1 MPFIKMKKPAMPIT
15 TFTFVLRAMVII
27 GFLICFQNLFAENDI
42 ATLEKQL
49 SQMREDTAKV
59 NVLLTLGEHYCSLEN
74 DKALGYLQEAFTIST
89 SKKYALGIGRS
100 LLWQGRVYYYK
111 DDYRLGLKY
120 LDKAKT
126 ILENTD
132 EWNDISF
139 IFFGKGEIYKI
150 RGDYIHA
157 LDMYKEAI
165 KFAEMAGNGELLST
179 YYGSIGVV
187 LLSRNDIEKALGYF
201 KKSIAM
207 KEAIDDQ
214 KGISNILTC
223 MGLTYERLGKLD
235 SSLIY
240 HQQALK
246 IRTRLEIDRAIAGSK
261 YNIGNIQTKL
271 GNYNEAEE
279 ALNIALRNF
288 TELEEKTGIII
299 TKLQLAKTHN
309 KQGNSED
316 IEIAGEA
323 LNMASNIDNPNLISH
338 AYKVLSEIYYNNNNF
353 KSAFNYLK
361 KHKTIQDS
369 LFSTE
374 KERILTEIE
383 EEFQS
388 ELKDREITSWK
399 DKSRVQRN
407 NNILL
412 IILSVVLLGLFML
425 MVSMLRYKSTAFK
438 RQQKL
443 LEQDNII
450 HSQESKLIEKENTIL
465 QEQLESK
472 NRELASKALEMLR
485 LNETIS
491 SIINK
496 LEDFNHSSDTNP
508 EMVKH
513 IKEII
518 HDLENQTKQNIWNE
532 FDKIFKNI
540 HSGFYSKLLQI
551 CPDLTATEI
560 KTAALLK
567 LNLTTKE
574 IAAIAFKSEG
584 GVKTTRYRLRKKL
597 GLTGDEKL
605 ISFLMQI

>member
-1 MPFIKMKKPAMPIT
+1 M
-15 TFTFVLRAMVII
+15 
-27 GFLICFQNLFAENDI
+27 Q
-42 ATLEKQL
+42 
-49 SQMREDTAKV
+49 EDTAKV
-59 NVLLTLGEHYCSLEN
+59 NVLLKLGEHYCSIEN
-74 DKALGYLQEAFTIST
+74 EKALGFLQEAYTIST
-89 SKKYALGIGRS
+89 SKSYTIGMGKS

-120 LDKAKT
+120 FDKAKS
-126 ILENTD
+126 ILEKTD

-157 LDMYKEAI
+157 LEMYKEAI
-165 KFAEMAGNGELLST
+165 KYAEMAGNETLLSS

-187 LLSRNDIEKALGYF
+187 LLNRNDIEKALGYF

-235 SSLIY
+235 SSLFY
-240 HQQALK
+240 HKKA
-246 IRTRLEIDRAIAGSK
+246 LEIRISLEMDRAIAGSE

-271 GNYNEAEE
+271 ENYIEAEE
-279 ALNIALRNF
+279 ALNIALNNF
-288 TELEEKTGIII
+288 SALEEKTGMII

-309 KQGNSED
+309 RQGKSD
-316 IEIAGEA
+316 AIEIAEEA
-323 LNMASNIDNPNLISH
+323 LTMASNIDNPNLISH
-338 AYKVLSEIYYNNNNF
+338 AYKVLSELYYTNNNY
-353 KSAFNYLK
+353 KSSYDYLK

-369 LFSTE
+369 LFNTE

-388 ELKDREITSWK
+388 ELKDREIASWK
-399 DKSRVQRN
+399 DKSRVQQN

-412 IILSVVLLGLFML
+412 IILSIVLLGLLILFI
-425 MVSMLRYKSTAFK
+425 SMLRYKSTAFK
-438 RQQKL
+438 RQQRL

-450 HSQESKLIEKENTIL
+450 RSQESKLIEKENTIL

-472 NRELASKALEMLR
+472 NRELAAKALEMLR

-491 SIINK
+491 SIISK
-496 LEDFNHSSDTNP
+496 LEEFNHSAVTNP

-540 HSGFYSKLLQI
+540 HSDFYSKLLQI

-605 ISFLMQI
+605 IPFLMQI

>member
-1 MPFIKMKKPAMPIT
+1 M
-15 TFTFVLRAMVII
+15 
-27 GFLICFQNLFAENDI
+27 LFFFHHPVFPNNQI
-42 ATLEKQL
+42 LKLEEQL
-49 SQMREDTAKV
+49 MGMADDTAKA
-59 NVLLTLGEHYCSLEN
+59 NVLLKLGEYYCSIDN
-74 DKALGYLQEAFTIST
+74 DKALDYLQEAFTIST
-89 SKKYALGIGRS
+89 ASKYKVGMGKS
-100 LLWQGRVYYYK
+100 MLWQGRVYYYK

-120 LDKAKT
+120 FDKAKT
-126 ILENTD
+126 ILEKTD
-132 EWNDISF
+132 QWNDISF
-139 IFFGKGEIYKI
+139 TFFGKGEIYKI

-157 LDMYKEAI
+157 LEMYKEAI
-165 KFAEMAGNGELLST
+165 KYAEIAGNDTLLSS

-187 LLSRNDIEKALGYF
+187 LLNRNDIEKALGYF

-235 SSLIY
+235 SSLFY
-240 HQQALK
+240 HQQALE
-246 IRTRLEIDRAIAGSK
+246 IRISLEMDRAIAGSE

-271 GNYNEAEE
+271 ENYIEAEE
-279 ALNIALRNF
+279 ALNIALNNF
-288 TELEEKTGIII
+288 SALEEKTGIII

-309 KQGNSED
+309 RQGKSD
-316 IEIAGEA
+316 AIEIAEDA

-338 AYKVLSEIYYNNNNF
+338 AYKVLSEIYYNNNNY
-353 KSAFNYLK
+353 KISYDYLK

-388 ELKDREITSWK
+388 ELKDREIASWK

-412 IILSVVLLGLFML
+412 IILSIVLLGLFML
-425 MVSMLRYKSTAFK
+425 MVSMFRYKSTAFK

-443 LEQDNII
+443 LEQDSII
-450 HSQESKLIEKENTIL
+450 HSQENKLIEKENTIL

-496 LEDFNHSSDTNP
+496 LENFNHSADTNP
-508 EMVKH
+508 EMVNH

-540 HSGFYSKLLQI
+540 HSDFYSKLLQI

-605 ISFLMQI
+605 IPFLMQI

>member
-1 MPFIKMKKPAMPIT
+1 M
-15 TFTFVLRAMVII
+15 VLFM
-27 GFLICFQNLFAENDI
+27 LFFFHHPVFPNNQI
-42 ATLEKQL
+42 LKLEEQL
-49 SQMREDTAKV
+49 MGMADDTAKA
-59 NVLLTLGEHYCSLEN
+59 NVLLKLGEYYCSIDN
-74 DKALGYLQEAFTIST
+74 DKALDYLQEAFTIST
-89 SKKYALGIGRS
+89 ASKYKVGMGKS
-100 LLWQGRVYYYK
+100 MLWQGRVYYYK
-111 DDYRLGLKY
+111 DDYRLGIKY
-120 LDKAKT
+120 FDKAKT
-126 ILENTD
+126 ILEKTD
-132 EWNDISF
+132 QWNDISF
-139 IFFGKGEIYKI
+139 TFFGKGEIYKI

-157 LDMYKEAI
+157 LEMYKEAI
-165 KFAEMAGNGELLST
+165 KYAEIAGNDTLLSS

-187 LLSRNDIEKALGYF
+187 LLNRNDIEKALGYF

-235 SSLIY
+235 SSLFY
-240 HQQALK
+240 HQQALE
-246 IRTRLEIDRAIAGSK
+246 IRISLEMDRAIAGSE

-271 GNYNEAEE
+271 ENYIEAEE
-279 ALNIALRNF
+279 ALNIALNNF
-288 TELEEKTGIII
+288 SALEEKTGIII

-309 KQGNSED
+309 RQGKSD
-316 IEIAGEA
+316 AIEIAEDA

-338 AYKVLSEIYYNNNNF
+338 AYKVLSEIYYNNNNY
-353 KSAFNYLK
+353 KISYDYLK

-388 ELKDREITSWK
+388 ELKDREIASWK

-412 IILSVVLLGLFML
+412 IILSIVLLGLFML
-425 MVSMLRYKSTAFK
+425 MVSMFRYKSTAFK

-443 LEQDNII
+443 LEQDSII

-496 LEDFNHSSDTNP
+496 LENFNHSADTNP
-508 EMVKH
+508 EMVNH

-540 HSGFYSKLLQI
+540 HSDFYSKLLQI

-605 ISFLMQI
+605 IPFLMQI

>member
-1 MPFIKMKKPAMPIT
+1 MKRPVKSFNINYVSIRYLVLFIFIFLHHP
-15 TFTFVLRAMVII
+15 VLPDSQIP
-27 GFLICFQNLFAENDI
+27 E
-42 ATLEKQL
+42 LEEKL
-49 SQMREDTAKV
+49 MGMADDTAKA
-59 NVLLTLGEHYCSLEN
+59 NVLLKLGEHYCSIDN
-74 DKALGYLQEAFTIST
+74 DKALEYLQEAFTIST
-89 SKKYALGIGRS
+89 ASNYKAGTGRS
-100 LLWQGRVYYYK
+100 MLWQGRVYYYK
-111 DDYRLGLKY
+111 DDYHLALKY

-126 ILENTD
+126 ILKETN
-132 EWNDISF
+132 ELNNLSF
-139 IFFGKGEIYKI
+139 VYFGKGEIYNI

-157 LDMYKEAI
+157 LEMYKEAI
-165 KFAEMAGNGELLST
+165 KYAEMAGNEKLLSS

-187 LLSRNDIEKALGYF
+187 LLNRNDIEKALGYF

-223 MGLTYERLGKLD
+223 MGLTYERLGMLD
-235 SSLIY
+235 SSLM
-240 HQQALK
+240 HHKQALE
-246 IRTRLEIDRAIAGSK
+246 IRTQLDMDRAIAGSE

-271 GNYNEAEE
+271 ENYKEAEE
-279 ALNIALRNF
+279 ALNIALHNF
-288 TELEEKTGIII
+288 TELEEKTGVII
-299 TKLQLAKTHN
+299 TKLQLAKNRN
-309 KQGNSED
+309 KQGKADATD
-316 IEIAGEA
+316 IA
-323 LNMASNIDNPNLISH
+323 LDALHMASGIDNPNLISH
-338 AYKVLSEIYYNNNNF
+338 AYKVLSELYYTNNNY
-353 KSAFNYLK
+353 KSSHDYLK

-388 ELKDREITSWK
+388 ELKDREIASWK

-412 IILSVVLLGLFML
+412 IVLSVVLLGLL
-425 MVSMLRYKSTAFK
+425 ILLISMLRYKSTAFK
-438 RQQKL
+438 RQQRL

-450 HSQESKLIEKENTIL
+450 TSQESKLIEKENTIL

-496 LEDFNHSSDTNP
+496 LEDFNQSANANP
-508 EMVKH
+508 EMVRH

-540 HSGFYSKLLQI
+540 HSGFYAKLLQI

-574 IAAIAFKSEG
+574 IASIAFKSES

-597 GLTGDEKL
+597 GLSGDEKL
-605 ISFLMQI
+605 IPFLMQI